1 MREKER
7 PRTYYYK
14 VWVDDSD
21 PLAMICTEW
30 DSQGFDQ
37 YRLYEG
43 EWISDWPEGI
53 TFYVEGL
60 HPEDYLFS
68 AVNDWISV
76 SERVR
81 QVCEDFEECKV
92 KGVQFLPVRVVHKET
107 GEEIGPYWVL
117 NVVQVVEA
125 LDWERTR
132 WLYPEKKDQH
142 KDPIFNI
149 VKEAFRWEP
158 LKRIDVFRLSIK
170 GQIGTSV
177 YISQRLKWCL
187 EQAGA
192 TKGFKFIP
200 IPAY

>member
-1 MREKER
+1 MSEKVR
-7 PRTYYYK
+7 PCTYYYK
-14 VWVDDSD
+14 IWVDESD
-21 PLAMICTEW
+21 PLAMVCIER
-30 DSQGFDQ
+30 DDKGFNEH
-37 YRLYEG
+37 RFNEG
-43 EWISDWPEGI
+43 KWIEDWPQGV
-53 TFYVEGL
+53 TFYVEGE
-60 HPEDYLFS
+60 HPEDYLLGGPFWM
-68 AVNDWISV
+68 VV

-81 QVCEDFEECKV
+81 QVCEEFEECKV
-92 KGVQFLPVRVVHKET
+92 KGVQFLPVRVVHKES
-107 GEEIGPYWVL
+107 GEEIGPYWAV

-149 VKEAFRWEP
+149 VKEAFHWEP
-158 LKRIDVFRLSIK
+158 LKGVDIFHLSIK
-170 GQIGTSV
+170 GRVGTSV

-187 EQAGA
+187 EQARA